1 MHAAVWGIPIHRH
14 QPIMNTTTAA
24 AQDILQMYVNDML
37 ALEQDTAKALASQ
50 SEDEH
55 VKMQPAAAVLVSD
68 LAAAAQARVTAL
80 DNLANQLGGGVGK
93 AIKDAVGSLAGV
105 LAGLYAKVRK
115 HPVSRMLRDDYTALS
130 LAVEGYSMLHTTALA
145 LRDPRVA
152 ALAESHMRE
161 IAPHVTRLAQ
171 AIPAVVVTELAHDFP
186 ELDRSAVVQATTACQ
201 TAWRH

>member
-1 MHAAVWGIPIHRH
+1 
-14 QPIMNTTTAA
+14 MNTTEAHDT
-24 AQDILQMYVNDML
+24 LQMYVNDML

-50 SEDEH
+50 SEDDH
-55 VKMQPAAAVLVSD
+55 VKKQPAAAVLVSE
-68 LAAAAQARVTAL
+68 LAAAAQARVNAL
-80 DNLANQLGGGVGK
+80 DNLANQLGGGMGK
-93 AIKDAVGSLAGV
+93 AIKDAVGSVAGV

-161 IAPHVTRLAQ
+161 IAPHVMRLAQ
-171 AIPAVVVTELAHDFP
+171 AIPAVVVAELADDFP
-186 ELDRSAVVQATTACQ
+186 ELDRSASERGAAACKA
-201 TAWRH
+201 AWTR

>member
-1 MHAAVWGIPIHRH
+1 
-14 QPIMNTTTAA
+14 MNTAE

-50 SEDEH
+50 SEDED
-55 VKMQPAAAVLVSD
+55 VKKLPVSAVLVLD
-68 LAAAAQARVTAL
+68 LAAAAQARVAAL
-80 DNLANQLGGGVGK
+80 DSLAKDLGGGVGK
-93 AIKDAVGSLAGV
+93 AVKDALGSVAGV

-152 ALAESHMRE
+152 ALAERHMTE
-161 IAPHVTRLAQ
+161 ITPHVMRLAQ
-171 AIPAVVVTELAHDFP
+171 AIPAVVISELAEDFP
-186 ELDRSAVVQATTACQ
+186 GLERSAADQGAAANQA
-201 TAWRH
+201 AWRQ